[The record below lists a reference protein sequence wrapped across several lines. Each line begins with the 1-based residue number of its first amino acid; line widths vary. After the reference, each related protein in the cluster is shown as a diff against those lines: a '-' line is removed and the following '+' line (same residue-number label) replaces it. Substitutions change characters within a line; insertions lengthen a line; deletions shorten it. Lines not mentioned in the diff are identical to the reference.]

1 MIDKNLQKLIAYI
14 EKKGLR
20 NSSARET
27 IAREFFKTKDHITI
41 EELLSKTR
49 KLDSKIGIA
58 TVYRTLH
65 LLQECGLA
73 IRRDFNTGVVSFEP
87 QTDHHHDHLICTSCG
102 KIIEFFFEEIERSQ
116 TKVAQKYD
124 FVLQHHKMELYGI
137 CKNCRKEAT
146 LKKSSK

>member
-1 MIDKNLQKLIAYI
+1 MIDKNLQKLIVYI

-49 KLDSKIGIA
+49 KLDPKIGIA

-87 QTDHHHDHLICTSCG
+87 QADHHHDHLICTSCG
-102 KIIEFFFEEIERSQ
+102 KIIEFFFEEIEKSQ

-146 LKKSSK
+146 LKKTNK

>member
-1 MIDKNLQKLIAYI
+1 VIDKDLQKLNAYI

-20 NSSARET
+20 NSTARET
-27 IAREFFKTKDHITI
+27 IAKEFFKTKDHITI
-41 EELLSKTR
+41 EELLRRTR
-49 KLDSKIGIA
+49 KLNSKIGIA

-102 KIIEFFFEEIERSQ
+102 KIIEFFFEEIEKSQ
-116 TKVAQKYD
+116 NKVAQKYD
-124 FVLQHHKMELYGI
+124 FVLQHHKMELYGV

-146 LKKSSK
+146 LKKSVK